1 VVVRASRPLS
11 RGYPARVRAEARR
24 SATAGETS
32 IPHRAVQCYPI
43 GDRYSTM
50 SEEFVTRKLSGWGRF
65 PVETCNV
72 YRPESRRQL
81 AAILGSNSQPSL
93 ISYGLGRSYG
103 DAPLN
108 TQGGVICHAR
118 LNRFL
123 AFDAESGVL
132 ECEAG
137 VSLAEI
143 LRYFL
148 PRGFFLSVT
157 PGTKFVTVGG
167 ATAADVHGKNHHQDG
182 TFGNFVLDFKL
193 LTAKG
198 DILPCSANNNGEV
211 FWATLG
217 GMGLTGVILSAR
229 IKLRPVASAWM
240 LVDYQQAANLE
251 DALGSMTESDI
262 NYQYSVAWID
272 CLATGRHMGR
282 AVLMRGNHA
291 SASDL
296 PASIRDP
303 LAQPPR
309 RQWTLP
315 FDFPSLVLNS
325 LTVRAFN
332 AFYYTLHRNA
342 VRQLVDLETF
352 FYPLDAIHHWNRM
365 YGRRGFVQYQ
375 SALPLTGGLEGLKR
389 LLTRLARSRR
399 ASFLAVLKRFGKSS
413 PGPLSFPLEGYTL
426 ALDLPVANGLIP
438 LLRELDGLVLD
449 YGGRIYLAKDAVMTA
464 PTFKAMYPKLEQF
477 RAIKTR
483 LDPQG
488 LFSSSQARRVGIV
501 ES

>member
-1 VVVRASRPLS
+1 
-11 RGYPARVRAEARR
+11 
-24 SATAGETS
+24 
-32 IPHRAVQCYPI
+32 
-43 GDRYSTM
+43 M
-50 SEEFVTRKLSGWGRF
+50 SDDFVTQQLSGWGRY

-72 YRPESRRQL
+72 YRPESRCQL
-81 AAILGSNSQPSL
+81 AAILESSSQPSL

-108 TQGGVICHAR
+108 AQGGVICDTR

-123 AFDAESGVL
+123 AFDALSGVL

-148 PRGFFLSVT
+148 PRGFFLPVT

-167 ATAADVHGKNHHQDG
+167 AIAADVHGKNHHQDG

-193 LTAKG
+193 LTPKG
-198 DILPCSANNNGEV
+198 DTLSCSANNNSEV

-240 LVDYQQAANLE
+240 QVDYQQAANLE
-251 DALGSMTESDI
+251 DALRSMTESDI
-262 NYQYSVAWID
+262 HYQYSVAWID
-272 CLATGRHMGR
+272 CLATGLHMGR

-291 SASDL
+291 PIREL
-296 PASIRDP
+296 PASLRDP
-303 LAQPPR
+303 LAEPPR
-309 RQWTLP
+309 RRWTLP
-315 FDFPSLVLNS
+315 FDFPSLALNS

-332 AFYYTLHRNA
+332 ALYYTLHRNA
-342 VRQLVDLETF
+342 ARQLVDLETF
-352 FYPLDAIHHWNRM
+352 FYPLDAINHWNRM

-375 SALPLTGGLEGLKR
+375 SALPLAGGLEGLKKV
-389 LLTRLARSRR
+389 LTRLSQSRR
-399 ASFLAVLKRFGKSS
+399 ASFLAVLKRFGK
-413 PGPLSFPLEGYTL
+413 PNLGPLSFPIEGYTL
-426 ALDLPVANGLIP
+426 ALDLPVASGLVQ

-449 YGGRIYLAKDAVMTA
+449 YGGRIYLAKDALMTA
-464 PTFKAMYPKLEQF
+464 PTFAAMYPKVEQF
-477 RAIKTR
+477 REIKSR
-483 LDPQG
+483 LDPG
-488 LFSSSQARRVGIV
+488 GVLSSSQARRLGIV
-501 ES
+501 PR

>member
-1 VVVRASRPLS
+1 MVDNFITQP
-11 RGYPARVRAEARR
+11 
-24 SATAGETS
+24 
-32 IPHRAVQCYPI
+32 
-43 GDRYSTM
+43 
-50 SEEFVTRKLSGWGRF
+50 LSGWGRF

-81 AAILGSNSQPSL
+81 AAILESSSQPSL

-108 TQGGVICHAR
+108 AQGGVICGAR

-123 AFDAESGVL
+123 AFDAQSGVL

-148 PRGFFLSVT
+148 PRGFFLPVT

-167 ATAADVHGKNHHQDG
+167 AIAADVHGKNHHQDG

-193 LTAKG
+193 LTPKG
-198 DILPCSANNNGEV
+198 DTLSCSANDNSGV

-229 IKLRPVASAWM
+229 IKLRPVTSAWM
-240 LVDYQQAANLE
+240 QVDYQQAASLE

-262 NYQYSVAWID
+262 HYQYSVAWID
-272 CLATGRHMGR
+272 CLATGSHMGR

-291 SASDL
+291 PARDL

-303 LAQPPR
+303 LAEPR
-309 RQWTLP
+309 RRRWTLP
-315 FDFPSLVLNS
+315 FDFPSLALNS
-325 LTVRAFN
+325 LTVHAFN
-332 AFYYTLHRNA
+332 SVYYNVHRNA
-342 VRQLVDLETF
+342 VRQLVELETF
-352 FYPLDAIHHWNRM
+352 FYPLDAIHHWNRL

-375 SALPLTGGLEGLKR
+375 SALPLAGGLAGLKKV
-389 LLTRLARSRR
+389 LTRLSQSRR
-399 ASFLAVLKRFGKSS
+399 ASFLAVLKRFGKSN
-413 PGPLSFPLEGYTL
+413 PGPLSFPIEGYTL
-426 ALDLPVANGLIP
+426 ALDLPVANGLVP

-449 YGGRIYLAKDAVMTA
+449 YGGRIYLAKDALMTA
-464 PTFKAMYPKLEQF
+464 PAFAAMYPKLEQF
-477 RAIKTR
+477 REIKNR
-483 LDPQG
+483 LDPRG
-488 LFSSSQARRVGIV
+488 LLSSSQARRLGIV
-501 ES
+501 P